1 MIHDNKMRTN
11 HWVLTWVIF
20 AGLTW
25 LLACKEETKTLPG
38 KENSV
43 TENMNLKAGW
53 DIVSSQC
60 FTCHNPDATAIT
72 GIAPTMA
79 DVKIAYLHE
88 EQTLESFARELEG
101 FLQNPTADKSRM
113 PEAVKKYGVMP
124 KLSLTPEQVMAV
136 AAYIYHTPLEE
147 KSWFTTTFTR
157 EKEKYEKMVA
167 KKSPL
172 ETGKDLAMK
181 TKAVLGKNLLN
192 AIKTRGTDGAVDF
205 CSTRAIFLTDSM
217 ATELNARVKRV
228 SDKNRN
234 PKNAANPEETAYL
247 DEVRKMMT
255 AGQKVAGKITEKT
268 THYVGYYP
276 IITDEMCLQCHG
288 KKDTEILPGTQKIL
302 AQKYPADKAF
312 GYALNDLRGLWVV
325 EFDKK

>member
-1 MIHDNKMRTN
+1 MRTI
-11 HWVLTWVIF
+11 HWMFTGVIF
-20 AGLTW
+20 TVLI
-25 LLACKEETKTLPG
+25 ACKEETKTLPG
-38 KENSV
+38 KVESVSENL
-43 TENMNLKAGW
+43 NLKAGW

-60 FTCHNPDATAIT
+60 STCHNPDAAATT

-79 DVKIAYLHE
+79 EVKIAYLDGGE
-88 EQTLESFARELEG
+88 TLESFAREMEV
-101 FLQNPTADKSRM
+101 FLQNPSADKARM

-124 KLSLTPEQVMAV
+124 KLSLTQEQVMAV

-147 KSWFTTTFTR
+147 KSWFTTTYIQ
-157 EKEKYEKMVA
+157 EKEKYA
-167 KKSPL
+167 KLSVEKSPL

-234 PKNAANPEETAYL
+234 PKNAANPEEIAYM
-247 DEVRKMMT
+247 DEVRKMMA
-255 AGQKVAGKITEKT
+255 AGQKVAGKITDKT

-276 IITDEMCLQCHG
+276 ITTDEMCLQCHG

-302 AQKYPADKAF
+302 SQKYPADKAS

-325 EFDKK
+325 EFDK